1 MSQTAADVASWI
13 REKVAEAG
21 CTGAVFGLS
30 GGLDSAVTAV
40 LCHQA
45 LGTNCLALIMPVRS
59 SSQDEADALELA
71 GDIGVRSMVVYL
83 GPVLSAV
90 RGQLVPLESGSGDD
104 RGRIAEANLAPRVRM
119 TLLYYY
125 ANLLGYLVVGTGNRS
140 ELEIGYFTKHGDGGV
155 DILPLGSLVKRQVR
169 ELASE
174 LGLPARIIEKVPS
187 AGLWEGQTDEREL
200 GLAYADLDSYL
211 LGEADATGL
220 PSHVVGRIEDLRL
233 RNRHKLAP
241 PPVWTPEA

>member
-1 MSQTAADVASWI
+1 VSEIAADVGCWI
-13 REKVAEAG
+13 REKVVEAG

-30 GGLDSAVTAV
+30 GGLDSAVTAA

-45 LGTNCLALIMPVRS
+45 LGTNCLALIMPVRP
-59 SSQDEADALELA
+59 SSQDEADALKVA
-71 GDIGVRSMVVYL
+71 GDIGVRSIVVYL

-90 RGQLVPLESGSGDD
+90 RGQLIPLASGSGDD

-119 TLLYYY
+119 ILLYYY

-140 ELEIGYFTKHGDGGV
+140 ELEVGYFTKYGDGGV

-169 ELASE
+169 DLANE
-174 LGLPARIIEKVPS
+174 LGLPSRIIEKVPS
-187 AGLWEGQTDEREL
+187 AGLWEGQTDEGEL
-200 GLAYADLDSYL
+200 GLTYAELDSYL
-211 LGEADATGL
+211 LGEAGASGL
-220 PSHVVGRIEDLRL
+220 PSQVVGRIEDLRL